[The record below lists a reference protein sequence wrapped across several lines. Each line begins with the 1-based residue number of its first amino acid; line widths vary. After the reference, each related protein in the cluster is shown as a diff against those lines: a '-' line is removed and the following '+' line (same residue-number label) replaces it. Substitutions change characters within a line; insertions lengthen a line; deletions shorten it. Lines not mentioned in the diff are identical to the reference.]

1 MISNKIKYIKSVDE
15 HGWGGGGGERERE
28 RDWGNKTGSPSKSV
42 AFNGYCREPE
52 TGYQTHDK

>member
-15 HGWGGGGGERERE
+15 HGWGGRGERDR
-28 RDWGNKTGSPSKSV
+28 GNKTGSPSKSW
-42 AFNGYCREPE
+42 AFNGYCKEPE